1 LPRSPRYEALRAPN
15 PPTEGS
21 EKGGTIR
28 MEPASASASASVPE
42 RPPPRRSNCGAGV
55 SPAHLGGSSWKPAAV
70 SLRSASSAASRV
82 PSESELSSV
91 PRAGNLAR
99 CARRR
104 ALVTG
109 FSPRS
114 VFRKQLIRMCFRFST
129 LFPAPA
135 PHPPTLGNP
144 GALRDRVSEGREFF

>member
-1 LPRSPRYEALRAPN
+1 
-15 PPTEGS
+15 
-21 EKGGTIR
+21 

-91 PRAGNLAR
+91 PRVGTLTR
-99 CARRR
+99 LRR
-104 ALVTG
+104 AGGLLSWDHLTLANL
-109 FSPRS
+109 R
-114 VFRKQLIRMCFRFST
+114 QLKTQNSKLKIE
-129 LFPAPA
+129 
-135 PHPPTLGNP
+135 N
-144 GALRDRVSEGREFF
+144 